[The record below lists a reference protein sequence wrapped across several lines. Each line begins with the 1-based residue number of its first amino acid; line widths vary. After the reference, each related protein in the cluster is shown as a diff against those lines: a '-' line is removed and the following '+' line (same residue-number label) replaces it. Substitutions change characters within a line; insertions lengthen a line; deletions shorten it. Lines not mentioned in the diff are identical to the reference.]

1 MEDLTTRISD
11 PDAFYA
17 AVVGMHAGL
26 SVEESLRLCARLI
39 LLLANEVGDSA
50 RLTAIFAAAVAP
62 LQPGREPGPQ
72 V

>member
-1 MEDLTTRISD
+1 
-11 PDAFYA
+11 
-17 AVVGMHAGL
+17 MHAGL

-62 LQPGREPGPQ
+62 LQLGREPDPQ

>member
-1 MEDLTTRISD
+1 MEDLTTRITD
-11 PDAFYA
+11 PDTFYA

-39 LLLANEVGDSA
+39 LLLANEVSDSA

-62 LQPGREPGPQ
+62 IQPGREPSPQ